1 MPSIDVFRCYYPNRY
16 SCLLCWARCW
26 HRAKGVYMVFT
37 FLLKYP
43 PRHPSGKAMDVKAS
57 LPVCGSGGILT
68 AQHYAG
74 DLLGLFFPF
83 SRYTCDGGSGP
94 LGYDSQ
100 RTY

>member
-1 MPSIDVFRCYYPNRY
+1 
-16 SCLLCWARCW
+16 
-26 HRAKGVYMVFT
+26 
-37 FLLKYP
+37 
-43 PRHPSGKAMDVKAS
+43 MDVKAS